1 MGAFLVAAGGA
12 QDVGS
17 AFEYRSLDKSGLLG
31 ERKQKSGDTHLCRAA
46 SIGDVEMVRLL
57 LEQGGQDPNETC
69 TLTTPVRNRTN
80 CCD

>member
-17 AFEYRSLDKSGLLG
+17 AFEDQR
-31 ERKQKSGDTHLCRAA
+31 QKSGDTHLCKAA

-69 TLTTPVRNRTN
+69 TITTPVQIAQLFVN
-80 CCD
+80 